1 MNISPEWVVSLL
13 KKQLIK
19 YLFVYS
25 AKVGNADSKT
35 EEHALPFKSFL
46 FPGETSDVSEHGEDT
61 AGLSH

>member
-13 KKQLIK
+13 KMQLIK

-25 AKVGNADSKT
+25 AKLGNADSKT

-46 FPGETSDVSEHGEDT
+46 FPGETSDVSEQGEAM